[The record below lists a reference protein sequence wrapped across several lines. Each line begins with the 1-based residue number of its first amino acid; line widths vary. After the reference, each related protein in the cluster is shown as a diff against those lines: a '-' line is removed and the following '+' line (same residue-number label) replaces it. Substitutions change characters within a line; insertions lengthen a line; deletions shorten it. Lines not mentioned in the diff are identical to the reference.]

1 MISLDTIFNLSL
13 PSKNKQLGE
22 VVSEEE
28 RQMAYRVVCHVV
40 PCFHRSV
47 GSTEEQAMMHAYNHQ
62 RDVHRNVVA
71 LLGKGKACSRCGRLS
86 VTIRCT

>member
-1 MISLDTIFNLSL
+1 MSRSTYQIQPFFVDLTRE
-13 PSKNKQLGE
+13 E

-40 PCFHRSV
+40 PCFHRNV

-62 RDVHRNVVA
+62 RDVHRSVVA

-86 VTIRCT
+86 LTIRST